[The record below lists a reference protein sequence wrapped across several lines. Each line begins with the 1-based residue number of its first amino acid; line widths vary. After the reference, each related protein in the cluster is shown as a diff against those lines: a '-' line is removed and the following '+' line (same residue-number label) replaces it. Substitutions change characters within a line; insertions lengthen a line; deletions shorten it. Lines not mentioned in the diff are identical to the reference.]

1 MSYLFPYAVVFPSCL
16 YSFPCYTNLVVVV
29 VVVVFV
35 VVVVVVVP
43 ITHLYQTG
51 PVPAWGW
58 WGDPDRHDLY
68 HLYPTTPPV
77 PHHTTPPARQTIHPV
92 VW

>member
-29 VVVVFV
+29 VVAVVLV
-35 VVVVVVVP
+35 VVVVVVLP

-51 PVPAWGW
+51 WFLWASTSLG
-58 WGDPDRHDLY
+58 
-68 HLYPTTPPV
+68 
-77 PHHTTPPARQTIHPV
+77 V
-92 VW
+92 VG